1 MSIYFTT
8 KNSGYTVDDANKT
21 ITGGIFGNAAYRFE
35 SISPLISGTNAVIRL
50 AGGCTIATSTISK
63 VYCAK

>member
-1 MSIYFTT
+1 MSIYFKT
-8 KNSGYTVDDANKT
+8 KNSGYTVNDANKT
-21 ITGGIFGNAAYRFE
+21 ITGGIFGNAIYKYD

-50 AGGCTIATSTISK
+50 AGGCIIATSTISK